1 VGCGYPAG
9 TPVRPKGLL
18 RSARPLSYADPEL
31 SRKQY
36 QAFMD
41 KVEAKGLVLA
51 GLELENEFNWADF
64 NGDFPV
70 LNRDI

>member
-1 VGCGYPAG
+1 
-9 TPVRPKGLL
+9 
-18 RSARPLSYADPEL
+18 
-31 SRKQY
+31 
-36 QAFMD
+36 MD